1 MTNDAVHEAGKS
13 AGAIEP
19 GAGITLVLGGARSGK
34 SAFAETLAHD
44 GGEQRVYVATAERVD
59 DEMAARIE
67 THRAR
72 RGTHWRTVE
81 APIELAETIRRES
94 VPRACLLV
102 DCLTVWLGNLMHR
115 GHDVDAAREAL
126 LESLA
131 AARGPVVLVANE
143 VGLGIVPDNAMA
155 RAFRDH
161 AGRLGQ
167 AVAAVAGRVYF
178 VAAGIPM
185 IMKGAPPPV
194 GRPARG

>member
-1 MTNDAVHEAGKS
+1 MTSDAVHGAGRS
-13 AGAIEP
+13 AEAIEP
-19 GAGITLVLGGARSGK
+19 GAGVVLVLGGARSGK
-34 SAFAETLAHD
+34 SAFAEALAHD
-44 GGEQRVYVATAERVD
+44 ARERCVYVATAERVD

-67 THRAR
+67 AHRAR
-72 RGTHWRTVE
+72 RGAHWRTVE
-81 APIELAETIRRES
+81 APVGLAEAVRRES
-94 VPRACLLV
+94 VSRACLLV
-102 DCLTVWLGNLMHR
+102 DCLTVWLGNLVHR

-131 AARGPVVLVANE
+131 AAPGPVVLVANE

-161 AGRLGQ
+161 AGRLNQ

-185 IMKGAPPPV
+185 TMKSASLQVGPP
-194 GRPARG
+194 GRR

>member
-1 MTNDAVHEAGKS
+1 MTNDAVYGAGKS

-19 GAGITLVLGGARSGK
+19 RAEVALVLGGARSGK
-34 SAFAETLAHD
+34 STFAEALAHD
-44 GGEQRVYVATAERVD
+44 GRKQCVYVATAERVD

-81 APIELAETIRRES
+81 APIELAEAIRRAS
-94 VPRACLLV
+94 TPRACLLV
-102 DCLTVWLGNLMHR
+102 DCLTVWLGNLVHR

-131 AARGPVVLVANE
+131 AVPGPVVLVANE

-161 AGRLGQ
+161 AGRLNQ

-185 IMKGAPPPV
+185 TIKGAPPPA
-194 GRPARG
+194 GPRDPR